1 MTDTK
6 EVPQETIEIEGQ
18 AYILIPITC
27 CQCNSRVEDVAV
39 LVDGD
44 TDGNINYT
52 CSDCITK
59 INGDK

>member
-6 EVPQETIEIEGQ
+6 EVFKIEGRD
-18 AYILIPITC
+18 YTLIPVTC
-27 CQCNSRVEDVAV
+27 CECNERVEDVAV

-44 TDGNINYT
+44 TEGHISYT

-59 INGDK
+59 NNGDNNADN